1 MKKILRVLG
10 IIVLSVLLLLLVAIA
25 YIKIALPN
33 VGAAPQITVAKTPEN
48 LKRGTYLANS
58 VMSCMDCHSKRMM
71 NQYSMPMDISTAG
84 QGGERF
90 DQHLGFPGVFY
101 SANITPTGIGSWTDG
116 EIYRAITTGVRK
128 NGKPIFPVMPYHAY
142 GFADPE
148 DVKSVIVYLRSL
160 NPIDN
165 VVPQSSTDFPMGI
178 ILNTIPKKASPM
190 TRPASGD
197 SIANGRYLFTVASCH
212 DCHTP
217 FDNGKFDESLALAG
231 GRVFPVE
238 GGKVSSANI
247 TPDKETGIGSWS
259 REFFVQ
265 HFAMYRDSAI
275 AHRTVIPGQVQ
286 TYMPW
291 TLYGKMTDSD
301 LANIYAYIQ
310 TIQPIK
316 HSVVKFQ
323 PEK

>member
-10 IIVLSVLLLLLVAIA
+10 VIVLSVLLLLLIFIA
-25 YIKIALPN
+25 YVKIALPD
-33 VGAAPQITVAKTPEN
+33 VGAAPQMTVAKTTEN

-71 NQYSMPMDISTAG
+71 NQYSMPMDVATIG
-84 QGGERF
+84 EGGERF

-101 SANITPTGIGSWTDG
+101 SANITPAGIGSWTDG

-148 DVKSVIVYLRSL
+148 DVKTVIVYLRSL

-165 VVPQSSTDFPMGI
+165 VVPQPSADFPMNI
-178 ILNTIPKKASPM
+178 LLNTIPKKAQPM
-190 TRPASGD
+190 TRPPAGD
-197 SIANGRYLFTVASCH
+197 SIANGRYLFAIAACH

-217 FDNGKFDESLALAG
+217 FDKGKFDESLALAG

-247 TPDKETGIGSWS
+247 TPDNETGIGSWS
-259 REFFVQ
+259 REMFVQ
-265 HFAMYRDSAI
+265 HFTMYRDSAV
-275 AHRTVIPGQVQ
+275 AHRVVTSGEVQ

-291 TLYGKMTDSD
+291 TLYAKMTDAD
-301 LANIYAYIQ
+301 LSNIYAYIR
-310 TIQPIK
+310 TIKPVK
-316 HSVVKFQ
+316 HLVVKFQ
-323 PEK
+323 ADK